1 MAKSEFLG
9 IFLLISILSLGVF
22 SGAQGG
28 AGGSLNIGT
37 QTLITNAAPIVS
49 AVVLNGGNPII
60 LTPGG
65 TTSVSAS
72 FQVTDYNGCAD
83 VFTAGNVTST
93 FHRTSVSG
101 SCGGGKFDCYVTSTI
116 VSHSCAGTST
126 TANATA
132 TVNLYFIA
140 GATDASSTLPGGTW
154 EAQIIARDASNAT
167 GTASSTG
174 VELNTLLAIDATT
187 STLSYG
193 TVSAGQNTGATNST
207 MNLFLAGNSSATLQ
221 ISGTALSS
229 GGVAIPT
236 SSQHYATSTFTYG
249 GVEKLLSDTAT
260 AVSNYILKFGT
271 QWLQTGAGN
280 FLPGAVAANAGAS
293 YRNYLYSIGGTG
305 SSDTVTSTVN
315 FVFVNASGTLAGWN
329 ATTPLPNPTTNA
341 AAEAYNGYLYVLGG
355 GQTSSTATST
365 VWYAPLSATGSV
377 GAWTGATALPAGI
390 SLHKALAM
398 DGYMYVMGGR
408 SAVGTVTSTV
418 ISAPINT
425 DGTLGSWTNTTA
437 LPGPRYY
444 HAAAS
449 YKRRIYTTGGWTGS
463 AATSTVFFATP
474 NAGAISSWSTT
485 TPMTVDLLLHGLVAD
500 GNYMIAA
507 GGLTSVIFPS
517 SLTFYALMDSNGFL
531 SPWSLGNPLP
541 QTQYGQ
547 GVGVTNGYAFS
558 YGGLM
563 AGSSNPTSTVFGA
576 SLSSRDLYWGLEV
589 PAGTSI
595 GTYTGTITATAIF
608 TQ

>member
-1 MAKSEFLG
+1 MAKSEYLG

-22 SGAQGG
+22 NGAQGG
-28 AGGSLNIGT
+28 AGGSLNVGT
-37 QTLITNAAPIVS
+37 QTLITNAVPIVS
-49 AVVLNGGNPII
+49 SVVLNGGNPII

-83 VFTAGNVTST
+83 VFTGGTITSV
-93 FHRTSVSG
+93 FYRTSVSAACTIG
-101 SCGGGKFDCYVTSTI
+101 NFDCYATTTV
-116 VSHSCAGTST
+116 VSNDCAGQNL

-132 TVNLYFIA
+132 TMNLYYIA
-140 GATDASSTLPGGTW
+140 GSTDASSSAPSTNWVASIT
-154 EAQIIARDASNAT
+154 ARDVSNAT
-167 GTASSTG
+167 GTATSTG

-187 STLSYG
+187 STLAYG
-193 TVSAGQNTGATNST
+193 TVSAGQNTGSTNQT

-221 ISGTALSS
+221 ISGTALSNGS
-229 GGVAIPT
+229 TPFPT

-249 GVEKLLSDTAT
+249 GVEQLLSDTAT

-271 QWLQTGAGN
+271 VWLQTSPGN
-280 FLPGAVAANAGAS
+280 FLPGAVATNAGAN

-305 SSDTVTSTVN
+305 ASDTTTSTVS

-329 ATTPLPNPTTNA
+329 TTTPLPTSTTQA
-341 AAEAYNGYLYVLGG
+341 AAEAYGGYLYVLGG
-355 GQTSSTATST
+355 GQTTSTATST
-365 VWYAPLSATGSV
+365 VYSAPINSTGSI
-377 GAWTGATALPAGI
+377 GAWSTTTALPVGLAF
-390 SLHKALAM
+390 HKALAM

-408 SAVGTVTSTV
+408 TASGTATSTV
-418 ISAPINT
+418 YSAPINAG
-425 DGTLGSWTNTTA
+425 GTLGAWSTTTA
-437 LPGPRYY
+437 MPGPRYY
-444 HAAAS
+444 HAAS
-449 YKRRIYTTGGWTGS
+449 KYKGRIYTSGGWTGS

-485 TPMTVDLLLHGLVAD
+485 TPMSLDLMLHGLVAD
-500 GNYMIAA
+500 GNYLIAL

-517 SLTFYALMDSNGFL
+517 SLTLYSLIHPNGSL
-531 SPWSLGNPLP
+531 SSWSLGLPLP

-547 GVGVTNGYAFS
+547 GIGVTNGYAFS

-563 AGSSNPTSTVFGA
+563 AGSANPTSTVFGA

-589 PAGTSI
+589 PAGSSF

-608 TQ
+608 TP